1 MGWANEFPNRIS
13 SKTPAHG
20 WLDRGAAYPTAR
32 RARSMTKSY
41 RRGTGFSLFRT
52 LSGPGLLALGF
63 AAGALFAMVPAYYLY
78 RAHDLALPGAAGES
92 SAGPAQTSEGGKL
105 GRPAREA
112 ELPKRFAPRLTYELS
127 RPPASPAKSPA
138 QAPSPEKTATASAS
152 APAPPTR
159 AKSAQDLPTS
169 KVANAR
175 PIYPTPPDPRDTTRE
190 IEKETRRA
198 YRQPPPAPAVQPR
211 IIEGRD
217 LVLPPKPQDKA
228 PSDRQTVAAAGPA
241 VSGVSP
247 ISPPAGASDRRP
259 SGAPQARPSAASGGA
274 RAAAPDVKSRLT
286 ATRNWLLTAAP
297 STHTIQLMG
306 VNNDTQLAAH
316 LQTLAKVL
324 EPSKI
329 YVFRTVA
336 QGKPSVTVIYGS
348 YADRKAAL
356 EALQK
361 LPPAIVAN
369 RPVLRT
375 VKGIRAEMVQNRTDS

>member
-1 MGWANEFPNRIS
+1 
-13 SKTPAHG
+13 
-20 WLDRGAAYPTAR
+20 
-32 RARSMTKSY
+32 
-41 RRGTGFSLFRT
+41 
-52 LSGPGLLALGF
+52 
-63 AAGALFAMVPAYYLY
+63 
-78 RAHDLALPGAAGES
+78 
-92 SAGPAQTSEGGKL
+92 
-105 GRPAREA
+105 
-112 ELPKRFAPRLTYELS
+112 
-127 RPPASPAKSPA
+127 
-138 QAPSPEKTATASAS
+138 
-152 APAPPTR
+152 
-159 AKSAQDLPTS
+159 
-169 KVANAR
+169 
-175 PIYPTPPDPRDTTRE
+175 
-190 IEKETRRA
+190 
-198 YRQPPPAPAVQPR
+198 VQPR

-228 PSDRQTVAAAGPA
+228 PSDRQSVAAAGPA

>member
-1 MGWANEFPNRIS
+1 
-13 SKTPAHG
+13 
-20 WLDRGAAYPTAR
+20 
-32 RARSMTKSY
+32 
-41 RRGTGFSLFRT
+41 
-52 LSGPGLLALGF
+52 
-63 AAGALFAMVPAYYLY
+63 
-78 RAHDLALPGAAGES
+78 
-92 SAGPAQTSEGGKL
+92 
-105 GRPAREA
+105 
-112 ELPKRFAPRLTYELS
+112 
-127 RPPASPAKSPA
+127 
-138 QAPSPEKTATASAS
+138 
-152 APAPPTR
+152 
-159 AKSAQDLPTS
+159 
-169 KVANAR
+169 VANAR
-175 PIYPTPPDPRDTTRE
+175 PIYATPPDPRDTTRE

-198 YRQPPPAPAVQPR
+198 YREPARQPPPAPAVQPR

-217 LVLPPKPQDKA
+217 LVLPPKPQEKA
-228 PSDRQTVAAAGPA
+228 LSDRQTVATAGPA

-259 SGAPQARPSAASGGA
+259 GGPPQARAGAAPAEGA
-274 RAAAPDVKSRLT
+274 RTAGPDVKSRLA

-306 VNNDTQLAAH
+306 VNNDAQLTTH
-316 LQTLAKVL
+316 LQTLSKVL

-348 YADRKAAL
+348 YVDRRAAL